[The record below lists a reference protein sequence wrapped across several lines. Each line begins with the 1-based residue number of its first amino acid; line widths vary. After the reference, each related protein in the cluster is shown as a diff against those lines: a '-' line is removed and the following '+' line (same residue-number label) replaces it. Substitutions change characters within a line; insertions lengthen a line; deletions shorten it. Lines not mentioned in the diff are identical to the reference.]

1 MALTFELGI
10 SSSDAVTLYPEYNYK
25 GGEVQLRTEHRTKSG
40 KMYLYKWGEYRKI
53 QFNVNYLPASDASLV
68 NSWWDTNTELLFF
81 ITSDTAT
88 EVHSVVLMNKDTPFQ
103 QFNKP
108 YADKYKGK
116 VLLEGY

>member
-1 MALTFELGI
+1 MSNKKKDIEKWLTLPQQETLDI
-10 SSSDAVTLYPEYNYK
+10 LKSSSKK
-25 GGEVQLRTEHRTKSG
+25 GVL
-40 KMYLYKWGEYRKI
+40 
-53 QFNVNYLPASDASLV
+53 
-68 NSWWDTNTELLFF
+68 
-81 ITSDTAT
+81 ITSGDIT